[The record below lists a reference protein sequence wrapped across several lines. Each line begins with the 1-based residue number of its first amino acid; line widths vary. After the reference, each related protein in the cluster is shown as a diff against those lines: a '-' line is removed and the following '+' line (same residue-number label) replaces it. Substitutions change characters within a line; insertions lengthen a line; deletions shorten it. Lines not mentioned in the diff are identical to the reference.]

1 MSGGDDTD
9 RVPDGF
15 IAIVNPNSPD
25 AHAMRA
31 LVNAR
36 ESSKPAAPPPVDDGK
51 RWATLQ
57 ARCALAG
64 LAVTRSQDDAGRT
77 VYIASKWALTRQCA
91 DLDEVE
97 QLLRTIGGP
106 SA

>member
-1 MSGGDDTD
+1 MTGGDDTD
-9 RVPDGF
+9 RGPDG
-15 IAIVNPNSPD
+15 ITAIVNPNSAD
-25 AHAMRA
+25 AATFRVIVEA
-31 LVNAR
+31 
-36 ESSKPAAPPPVDDGK
+36 K

-64 LAVTRSQDDAGRT
+64 LAVTRSHDDAGRA

-106 SA
+106 TA